1 MNASKCLHSWSNMSD
16 QNIQID
22 NTRERI
28 LRAAADIIAQKGYA
42 RATTRGIAEAAGVN
56 EVTLFRHFGSKRNL
70 LSELIQTRSALPDL
84 AGVIQNQ
91 LSGDYRQD
99 LTLFAEI
106 FLQSL
111 LKRKDALRLILCEAN
126 EIPEIREVVA
136 QIPKQLRQTLTDYLI
151 EQIEKGLIRRLD
163 PELMAQ
169 AFLGMFFSY
178 VVAGDLLGGP
188 AAFEQ
193 SPDQIIVEFVD
204 IFIDGTVYQ

>member
-1 MNASKCLHSWSNMSD
+1 
-16 QNIQID
+16 
-22 NTRERI
+22 
-28 LRAAADIIAQKGYA
+28 
-42 RATTRGIAEAAGVN
+42 
-56 EVTLFRHFGSKRNL
+56 
-70 LSELIQTRSALPDL
+70 
-84 AGVIQNQ
+84 VIQNQ

>member
-1 MNASKCLHSWSNMSD
+1 MSD